1 MIKSD
6 NPFSPRDFLKLTALS
21 AVLAFRPF
29 AKLTLP
35 EFPQADKLDRITVG
49 KMDVF
54 ERPAA

>member
-21 AVLAFRPF
+21 AVLAFRQF